1 MKEAPITLN
10 AEQVSTIRCE
20 LARLDR
26 VMDDYS
32 ELKLA
37 AQLMGFDELANNM
50 GKPLHKLALATGE
63 IAQAIFGTR

>member
-10 AEQVSTIRCE
+10 TEQVSTIRCE

-32 ELKLA
+32 DLTCA
-37 AQLMGFDELANNM
+37 AQLMGCDELANNI
-50 GKPLHKLALATGE
+50 GKLALATGE
-63 IAQAIFGTR
+63 ISQAIFGTR